1 MTTYLLLLSLH
12 LVAFTLWIG
21 GMLILALAMNS
32 WQKIPPLELS
42 PCLRIFTAIQRWNQT
57 VTMPAMLLS
66 WLSGLALLMMGNWPP
81 SYSLLLKG
89 VFVLALSALHGI
101 QSGSF
106 RRSLGDSQLQAP
118 GILRYAAGFT
128 LAALVIIVLLIQLK
142 PF

>member
-12 LVAFTLWIG
+12 IIAITLWIG
-21 GMLILALAMNS
+21 GMFMLALVMNS
-32 WQKIPPLELS
+32 WQKMPAAGFPSAVHIL
-42 PCLRIFTAIQRWNQT
+42 AAVQRWNQT
-57 VTMPAMLLS
+57 VTLPAMILS

-81 SYSLLLKG
+81 SNSLLIKG

-106 RRSLGDSQLQAP
+106 RRSLGESALLAP
-118 GILRYAAGFT
+118 PILRHAAGFT
-128 LAALVIIVLLIQLK
+128 LTALVIIVLLIELK